1 MDRTSVDGPGR
12 RHVADAPTPPGR
24 IRIWWRD
31 HPLVSDGAVA
41 AALALFTL
49 GSFTV
54 WERTIQAL
62 GSEDLPSTAWSVLLL
77 LLLVAPIALR
87 RVLPSVAII
96 WTSIAFAAVRFVDV
110 PEPTGSSIVYFVAL
124 VSAGIHLDP
133 PWRRW
138 LRLGSV
144 AVVGLGYAR
153 SLWVFEADPEIE
165 HLLFGQLLYDV
176 AFNAAY
182 FGAAWLLG
190 NMFRL
195 RLEREQHLV
204 ERARLLEAEQTDAL
218 RRAVDDERFRIAREL
233 HDVVAHH
240 VSLMGVQAGAARRV
254 IDRDRDATVQ
264 ALSTIEHTG
273 RQAVDELYRLLGF
286 LRSGTDE
293 SADAQRIAPQPS
305 VRCLDELIAD
315 ARSTGLV
322 VDVVVDDDID
332 GLPQSLDVSAYR
344 IVQEALTNTRKHARA
359 RRVEIRITRDERH
372 LGVEVRDDGIGS
384 AAAVAPDDGRPQHG
398 LLGMRER
405 VELLGGRLDTGPRPG
420 GGYRVRARLPLSP
433 GRDHR

>member
-1 MDRTSVDGPGR
+1 MGRTSDDGIDPGGPSR
-12 RHVADAPTPPGR
+12 PGR
-24 IRIWWRD
+24 IRRWWRN
-31 HPLVSDGAVA
+31 HPLLADSATAV
-41 AALALFTL
+41 ALALFTL
-49 GSFTV
+49 GSFTL
-54 WERTIQAL
+54 WERTFEAV
-62 GSEDLPSTAWSVLLL
+62 GTDDLPSTTTSIALLAAL
-77 LLLVAPIALR
+77 IAPIALR
-87 RVLPSVAII
+87 RVLPAVAIV
-96 WTSIAFAAVRFVDV
+96 WASIAFAAVRFVDV
-110 PEPTGSSIVYFVAL
+110 PEFTGSSIVYFVAL
-124 VSAGIHLDP
+124 VSAGIHLHP

-138 LRLGSV
+138 LRVGSV
-144 AVVGLGYAR
+144 SLVGLGYAR

-165 HLLFGQLLYDV
+165 HLLFGQLVYDI

-204 ERARLLEAEQTDAL
+204 ERARLLEVEREEAL

-240 VSLMGVQAGAARRV
+240 VSMMGVQAGAARRV
-254 IDRDRDATVQ
+254 LDRDREAAVD

-286 LRSGTDE
+286 LRSGTDD
-293 SADAQRIAPQPS
+293 SADGIAPQPS
-305 VRCLDELIAD
+305 VRCLDELVAD
-315 ARSTGLV
+315 ARNAGLT
-322 VDVVVDDDID
+322 VDVTVDGGID
-332 GLPQSLDVSAYR
+332 GGIDDLPQSLDLSAYR

-359 RRVEIRITRDERH
+359 RRVEIRICRDERH
-372 LGVEVRDDGIGS
+372 LDVEVRDDGIGS
-384 AAAVAPDDGRPQHG
+384 AATVTAGGAHPQHG

-405 VELLGGRLDTGPRPG
+405 VELLGGRLDVGPRTG
-420 GGYRVRARLPLSP
+420 GGYRVRARLPLTP